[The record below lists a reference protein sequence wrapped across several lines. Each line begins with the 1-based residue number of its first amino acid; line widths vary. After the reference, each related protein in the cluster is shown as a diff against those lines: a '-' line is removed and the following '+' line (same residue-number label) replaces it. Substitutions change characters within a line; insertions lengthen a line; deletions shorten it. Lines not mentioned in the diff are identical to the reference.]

1 MSPFRVTHVINLI
14 LRKMVSTKMSKED
27 SSKFTHPNHE
37 MAWNEP
43 GGGGNGSKD
52 PWNSGRNKGGQD
64 GPPDLDEVFKKLNEK
79 VTSLFGGKGRKSGGT
94 GAAGGAKGFGF
105 IATILVVL
113 WGLSGIYIVDEGREG
128 VVLRFGA
135 FNNITGPGPHWY
147 PRFIDK
153 VEIVDVER
161 VRSINIG
168 GTTHES
174 LMLTKDENI
183 VDIQFAVQY
192 KVSNAKDYI
201 FNVRDPDTTLRQVTE
216 TAMREIVG
224 KNGMDFVIKDG
235 RVQVAVGTKDLMQ
248 KILDIYKTGLV
259 VTNVNMQNAQPPEQV
274 QHAFNDAIKAREDK
288 ERLVN
293 EAEAYSNDILPRARG
308 KAARMGQE
316 AAAYRAQ
323 VIAQA
328 TGETQRFIQVLR
340 EYKKA
345 PTVTRERLYLETMES
360 VLGNSNKVMVDI
372 KKGNNIMYL
381 PLDRL
386 GSRSGSGLT
395 AQDLEDMKQ
404 SLPNST
410 NTSSSRSRDLLRGR
424 GGR

>member
-1 MSPFRVTHVINLI
+1 
-14 LRKMVSTKMSKED
+14 MSKED
-27 SSKFTHPNHE
+27 ISKLNGPNQE

-43 GGGGNGSKD
+43 GGNGSNGSKD
-52 PWNSGRNKGGQD
+52 PWGNKGRKQD

-79 VTSLFGGKGRKSGGT
+79 VTSLFGGKGGKSSGGS
-94 GAAGGAKGFGF
+94 AQGGAKGFGF
-105 IATILVVL
+105 IAAVVLVL
-113 WGLSGIYIVDEGREG
+113 WGFSGIYIVDEGREG
-128 VVLRFGA
+128 VVLRFGG
-135 FNNITGPGPHWY
+135 FDRITSPGPHWY
-147 PRFIDK
+147 PRFIET

-161 VRSINIG
+161 VRSVNIG

-235 RVQVAVGTKDLMQ
+235 RVQVANETKDLMQ
-248 KILDIYKTGLV
+248 KILNVYKTGLV
-259 VTNVNMQNAQPPEQV
+259 VTNLNMQNAQPPEQV

-316 AAAYRAQ
+316 AAAYRDEI
-323 VIAQA
+323 IAKA
-328 TGETQRFIQVLR
+328 NGETNRFIKILT

-360 VLGNSNKVMVDI
+360 VLGSSNKVMIDV
-372 KKGNNIMYL
+372 KKGNNLMYL

-386 GSRSGSGLT
+386 GSRQGSGLS

-404 SLPNST
+404 SLPDST
-410 NTSSSRSRDLLRGR
+410 NNNSSRSRDLLRDR

>member
-1 MSPFRVTHVINLI
+1 
-14 LRKMVSTKMSKED
+14 MSKDEF
-27 SSKFTHPNHE
+27 SKLNQPNQE

-43 GGGGNGSKD
+43 GGNGSNGPKD
-52 PWNSGRNKGGQD
+52 PWGNKGKGGND

-79 VTSLFGGKGRKSGGT
+79 VTSLFGGKGGRSGG
-94 GAAGGAKGFGF
+94 GSSAAGGSKGIGF
-105 IATILVVL
+105 IAAILIAV
-113 WGLSGIYIVDEGREG
+113 WALSGIYIVDEGREG
-128 VVLRFGA
+128 VVLRVGA
-135 FNNITGPGPHWY
+135 FERITEPGPHWY
-147 PRFIDK
+147 PRFIEK
-153 VEIVDVER
+153 VEIVDVDR

-168 GTTHES
+168 ATTHES

-192 KVSNAKDYI
+192 KVSNAKDYV

-224 KNGMDFVIKDG
+224 KNNMDFVIKDG
-235 RVQVAVGTKDLMQ
+235 RVQVANGTKELM
-248 KILDIYKTGLV
+248 KNILESYKTGLV

-274 QHAFNDAIKAREDK
+274 QHAFSDAVKAREDK

-308 KAARMGQE
+308 KAARMEQE
-316 AAAYRAQ
+316 AAAYRDQIVAR
-323 VIAQA
+323 AD
-328 TGETQRFIQVLR
+328 GETERFLKVLT

-345 PTVTRERLYLETMES
+345 PIVTRERLYLDAMES
-360 VLGNSNKVMVDI
+360 VLSSTNKVMLDV
-372 KKGNNIMYL
+372 KKGNNLMYL

-386 GSRSGSGLT
+386 QSRTGSNSPLS
-395 AQDLEDMKQ
+395 AQDLENIKQ

-410 NTSSSRSRDLLRGR
+410 NNNTSRTRDNLRGR
-424 GGR
+424 EGR

>member
-1 MSPFRVTHVINLI
+1 
-14 LRKMVSTKMSKED
+14 MSKED
-27 SSKFTHPNHE
+27 SLNMDNPNQK

-43 GGGGNGSKD
+43 GNGGSNGSKD
-52 PWNSGRNKGGQD
+52 PWGNKGGNKQD

-79 VTSLFGGKGRKSGGT
+79 VTSIFGGKGGRSGG
-94 GAAGGAKGFGF
+94 GNSSAGGAKGLGF
-105 IATILVVL
+105 IAVILVVL

-128 VVLRFGA
+128 VVLRFGG
-135 FNNITGPGPHWY
+135 FNSITEPGPHWY
-147 PRFIDK
+147 PRFVDK

-161 VRSINIG
+161 VRSLNIG

-174 LMLTKDENI
+174 LMLTHDENI
-183 VDIQFAVQY
+183 VDILFAVQY
-192 KVSNAKDYI
+192 KVSNVKDYV
-201 FNVRDPDTTLRQVTE
+201 FNVRDPETTLRHVTE

-235 RVQVAVGTKDLMQ
+235 RVEVAQRTKKLMQ
-248 KILDIYKTGLV
+248 EILDIYKTGLV
-259 VTNVNMQNAQPPEQV
+259 VTNLNMQNAQPPEQV

-308 KAARMGQE
+308 KAARMTQE
-316 AAAYRAQ
+316 ASAYRDEIVAK
-323 VIAQA
+323 A
-328 TGETQRFIQVLR
+328 TGETDRFLKILK

-345 PTVTRERLYLETMES
+345 PAVTRERLYLETMEE
-360 VLGNSNKVMVDI
+360 VLGKSNKVLIDV
-372 KKGNNIMYL
+372 KKGNNLMYL

-386 GSRSGSGLT
+386 GSRSSGSGLT
-395 AQDLEDMKQ
+395 VQDLENMKS

-410 NTSSSRSRDLLRGR
+410 STSSRSRDLLRGR
-424 GGR
+424 EGR

>member
-1 MSPFRVTHVINLI
+1 MSREDI
-14 LRKMVSTKMSKED
+14 SKLNG
-27 SSKFTHPNHE
+27 PNQE

-43 GGGGNGSKD
+43 GGGNGSKD
-52 PWNSGRNKGGQD
+52 PWGNKGGNKQD

-79 VTSLFGGKGRKSGGT
+79 VTSLFGGKGGKSSGGS
-94 GAAGGAKGFGF
+94 AQGGAKGFGF
-105 IATILVVL
+105 IAAVVLVL
-113 WGLSGIYIVDEGREG
+113 WGFSGIYIVDEGREG
-128 VVLRFGA
+128 VVLRFGG
-135 FNNITGPGPHWY
+135 FDRITSPGPHWY
-147 PRFIDK
+147 PRFIET

-161 VRSINIG
+161 VRSVNIG
-168 GTTHES
+168 ATTHES

-235 RVQVAVGTKDLMQ
+235 RVQVANETKDLMQ
-248 KILDIYKTGLV
+248 KILNVYKTGLV
-259 VTNVNMQNAQPPEQV
+259 VTNLNMQNAQPPEQV

-316 AAAYRAQ
+316 AAAYRDEI
-323 VIAQA
+323 IAKA
-328 TGETQRFIQVLR
+328 NGETNRFIKILT

-360 VLGNSNKVMVDI
+360 VLGSSNKVMIDV
-372 KKGNNIMYL
+372 KKGNNLMYL

-386 GSRSGSGLT
+386 GSRQGSGLS

-404 SLPNST
+404 SLPDST
-410 NTSSSRSRDLLRGR
+410 NNNSSRSRDLLRDR

>member
-1 MSPFRVTHVINLI
+1 
-14 LRKMVSTKMSKED
+14 MSKEKL
-27 SSKFTHPNHE
+27 SKLNQPNLDLQNHE

-43 GGGGNGSKD
+43 GGNGSNGSKD
-52 PWNSGRNKGGQD
+52 PWGNKGGKKGGND
-64 GPPDLDEVFKKLNEK
+64 GPPDLDEVFKKLNDK
-79 VTSLFGGKGRKSGGT
+79 VTSLFGGKGGRSGG
-94 GAAGGAKGFGF
+94 GKSSGDNAKGIGF

-113 WGLSGIYIVDEGREG
+113 WALSGIYIIDEGREG
-128 VVLRFGA
+128 VVLRFGG
-135 FNNITGPGPHWY
+135 FERITQPGPHWY
-147 PRFIDK
+147 PRFVET

-192 KVSNAKDYI
+192 KVSNSKDYV

-216 TAMREIVG
+216 TAMREVVG
-224 KNGMDFVIKDG
+224 KNNMDFVIKDG
-235 RVQVAVGTKDLMQ
+235 RVQVASRTKDLMTD
-248 KILDIYKTGLV
+248 ILNSYKTGLV

-274 QHAFNDAIKAREDK
+274 QHAFSDAVKAREDK

-316 AAAYRAQ
+316 AAAYRDEI
-323 VIAQA
+323 IAKA
-328 TGETQRFIQVLR
+328 NGETARFLKILK

-345 PTVTRERLYLETMES
+345 PVVTRERLYLETMES
-360 VLGNSNKVMVDI
+360 VLGNSNKVMLDV
-372 KKGNNIMYL
+372 KKGNNLMYL

-386 GSRSGSGLT
+386 QSRSGSGLT
-395 AQDLEDMKQ
+395 PKDIEDMKQ
-404 SLPNST
+404 ALPT
-410 NTSSSRSRDLLRGR
+410 NNPTSRSRDLLRGR
-424 GGR
+424 EGR

>member
-1 MSPFRVTHVINLI
+1 
-14 LRKMVSTKMSKED
+14 MSKDEE
-27 SSKFTHPNHE
+27 SKMNVPNEE

-43 GGGGNGSKD
+43 GGSGNKD
-52 PWNSGRNKGGQD
+52 PWGNKGGNNQD

-79 VTSLFGGKGRKSGGT
+79 VTSLFGGKGGRSGGGSSSA
-94 GAAGGAKGFGF
+94 GASKGFGF
-105 IATILVVL
+105 IAAIVLVL

-128 VVLRFGA
+128 VVLRLGA
-135 FNNITGPGPHWY
+135 FDRITEPGPHWY
-147 PRFIDK
+147 PRFIEK
-153 VEIVDVER
+153 VEIVDVDR

-192 KVSNAKDYI
+192 KVSNSRDYV

-224 KNGMDFVIKDG
+224 KNNMDFVIKDG
-235 RVQVAVGTKDLMQ
+235 RVQVANGTKDLMRD
-248 KILDIYKTGLV
+248 ILESYKTGLV

-274 QHAFNDAIKAREDK
+274 QHAFSDAVKAREDK

-293 EAEAYSNDILPRARG
+293 EAEAYSNDILPKARG
-308 KAARMGQE
+308 KAARMEQE
-316 AAAYRAQ
+316 AAAYRDQ
-323 VIAQA
+323 IIAKA
-328 TGETQRFIQVLR
+328 NGETQRFLKVLT

-345 PTVTRERLYLETMES
+345 PIVTRERLYLDAMES
-360 VLGNSNKVMVDI
+360 VLSSTNKVMVDV
-372 KKGNNIMYL
+372 KKGNNLMYL

-386 GSRSGSGLT
+386 QSRQGSPLSV
-395 AQDLEDMKQ
+395 QDLEEMKQ
-404 SLPNST
+404 ALPNST
-410 NTSSSRSRDLLRGR
+410 NNNSTSRTRDSLRGR
-424 GGR
+424 EGR

>member
-1 MSPFRVTHVINLI
+1 MSREDI
-14 LRKMVSTKMSKED
+14 SKLNG
-27 SSKFTHPNHE
+27 PNQE

-43 GGGGNGSKD
+43 GGGNGSKD
-52 PWNSGRNKGGQD
+52 PWGNKGGNKQD

-79 VTSLFGGKGRKSGGT
+79 VTSLFGGKGGKSGG
-94 GAAGGAKGFGF
+94 GSAQGGAKGFGF
-105 IATILVVL
+105 IAAVLLVL
-113 WGLSGIYIVDEGREG
+113 WGFSGIYIVDEGREG
-128 VVLRFGA
+128 VVLRFGG
-135 FNNITGPGPHWY
+135 FDRITSPGPHWY
-147 PRFIDK
+147 PRFIET

-161 VRSINIG
+161 VRSVNIG

-235 RVQVAVGTKDLMQ
+235 RVQVANETKDLMQ
-248 KILDIYKTGLV
+248 KILNVYKTGLV
-259 VTNVNMQNAQPPEQV
+259 VTNLNMQNAQPPEQV

-316 AAAYRAQ
+316 AAAYRDEI
-323 VIAQA
+323 IAKA
-328 TGETQRFIQVLR
+328 NGETNRFIKILT

-360 VLGNSNKVMVDI
+360 VLGSSNKVMIDV
-372 KKGNNIMYL
+372 KKGNNLMYL

-386 GSRSGSGLT
+386 GSRQGSGLS

-404 SLPNST
+404 SLPDST
-410 NTSSSRSRDLLRGR
+410 NNNSSRSRDLLRDR

>member
-1 MSPFRVTHVINLI
+1 
-14 LRKMVSTKMSKED
+14 MSKEEL
-27 SSKFTHPNHE
+27 SKLNKPNQE

-43 GGGGNGSKD
+43 GGNGSKD
-52 PWNSGRNKGGQD
+52 PWGNKNNNQD

-79 VTSLFGGKGRKSGGT
+79 VTSIFGGKGGKSGG
-94 GAAGGAKGFGF
+94 GSNSASGSKGLSFVAA
-105 IATILVVL
+105 ILFVL

-128 VVLRFGA
+128 VVLRLGA
-135 FNNITGPGPHWY
+135 FDRITEPGPHWY
-147 PRFIDK
+147 PRFIEK
-153 VEIVDVER
+153 VEIVDVDR

-192 KVSNAKDYI
+192 KVSNAKEYV

-224 KNGMDFVIKDG
+224 KNNMDFVIKDG
-235 RVQVAVGTKDLMQ
+235 RVQVTNGTKDLM
-248 KILDIYKTGLV
+248 KDILESYKTGLV

-274 QHAFNDAIKAREDK
+274 QHAFSDAVKAREDK

-308 KAARMGQE
+308 KAARMEQE
-316 AAAYRAQ
+316 AAAYRDQ
-323 VIAQA
+323 IIAKA
-328 TGETQRFIQVLR
+328 NGETERFLKVLTQ
-340 EYKKA
+340 YKKA
-345 PTVTRERLYLETMES
+345 PIVTRERLYLDAMES
-360 VLGNSNKVMVDI
+360 VLSSTNKVMLDV
-372 KKGNNIMYL
+372 KKGNNLMYL

-386 GSRSGSGLT
+386 QSRQGSPLSV
-395 AQDLEDMKQ
+395 QDLEEMKQ

-410 NTSSSRSRDLLRGR
+410 DNNSTSRTRDSLRGR
-424 GGR
+424 EGR

>member
-1 MSPFRVTHVINLI
+1 
-14 LRKMVSTKMSKED
+14 MSKED
-27 SSKFTHPNHE
+27 ISKLNGPNQE

-43 GGGGNGSKD
+43 GGGNGSKD
-52 PWNSGRNKGGQD
+52 PWGDKGRKQD

-79 VTSLFGGKGRKSGGT
+79 VTSLFGGKGGKSGG
-94 GAAGGAKGFGF
+94 GRAQNGAKGFGF
-105 IATILVVL
+105 IAAVVVVL
-113 WGLSGIYIVDEGREG
+113 WALSGIYIIDEGREG
-128 VVLRFGA
+128 VVLRFGG
-135 FNNITGPGPHWY
+135 FDRITSPGPHWY
-147 PRFIDK
+147 PRFIET

-161 VRSINIG
+161 VRSVNIG
-168 GTTHES
+168 ATTHES

-224 KNGMDFVIKDG
+224 KNDMDFVIKDG
-235 RVQVAVGTKDLMQ
+235 RVQVANETKDLMQ
-248 KILDIYKTGLV
+248 KILDVYKTGLV
-259 VTNVNMQNAQPPEQV
+259 ITNLNMQNAQPPEQV

-308 KAARMGQE
+308 KAARMTQE
-316 AAAYRAQ
+316 AAAYRDEI
-323 VIAQA
+323 IAKA
-328 TGETQRFIQVLR
+328 NGETNRFIKILT

-360 VLGNSNKVMVDI
+360 VLGSSNKVMIDV
-372 KKGNNIMYL
+372 KKGNNLMYL

-386 GSRSGSGLT
+386 GSRQGSGLS

-404 SLPNST
+404 SLPDST
-410 NTSSSRSRDLLRGR
+410 NNSSSRSRDLLRDR

>member
-1 MSPFRVTHVINLI
+1 
-14 LRKMVSTKMSKED
+14 MSKED
-27 SSKFTHPNHE
+27 SLNMDNPNQK

-43 GGGGNGSKD
+43 GKGGSNGSKD
-52 PWNSGRNKGGQD
+52 PWGNKGGNKQD

-79 VTSLFGGKGRKSGGT
+79 VTSIFGGKRGGRSGG
-94 GAAGGAKGFGF
+94 GNSSDAGAKGLGF
-105 IATILVVL
+105 IAVILIVL

-135 FNNITGPGPHWY
+135 FNSITQPGPHWY

-192 KVSNAKDYI
+192 KVSNVKDYV

-224 KNGMDFVIKDG
+224 KDNMDFVIKDG
-235 RVQVAVGTKDLMQ
+235 RVEVATRTKDLMQ
-248 KILDIYKTGLV
+248 KILNIYKTGLV
-259 VTNVNMQNAQPPEQV
+259 VTNLNMQNAQPPEQV

-308 KAARMGQE
+308 KAARMGEE
-316 AAAYRAQ
+316 AAAYRDEIIAKAQ
-323 VIAQA
+323 
-328 TGETQRFIQVLR
+328 GETDQI
-340 EYKKA
+340 
-345 PTVTRERLYLETMES
+345 
-360 VLGNSNKVMVDI
+360 
-372 KKGNNIMYL
+372 
-381 PLDRL
+381 
-386 GSRSGSGLT
+386 
-395 AQDLEDMKQ
+395 
-404 SLPNST
+404 
-410 NTSSSRSRDLLRGR
+410 GR
-424 GGR
+424 AHV

>member
-1 MSPFRVTHVINLI
+1 
-14 LRKMVSTKMSKED
+14 MSKED
-27 SSKFTHPNHE
+27 SSKLNGPNQE

-43 GGGGNGSKD
+43 GGGNGSKD
-52 PWNSGRNKGGQD
+52 PWGNKGRKQD

-79 VTSLFGGKGRKSGGT
+79 VTSLFGGKGGKSGGS
-94 GAAGGAKGFGF
+94 GAEAGAKGLGF
-105 IATILVVL
+105 IAAILLVL

-128 VVLRFGA
+128 VVLRFVA

-147 PRFIDK
+147 PRFIDS

-161 VRSINIG
+161 VRSVNIG
-168 GTTHES
+168 ATTHES

-224 KNGMDFVIKDG
+224 RNGMDFVIKDG
-235 RVQVAVGTKDLMQ
+235 RVEVATDTKDLMQ

-259 VTNVNMQNAQPPEQV
+259 VTNLNMQNAQPPEQV

-316 AAAYRAQ
+316 AAAYRDEI
-323 VIAQA
+323 IAKA
-328 TGETQRFIQVLR
+328 TGETQRFLKILT

-360 VLGNSNKVMVDI
+360 VLGNSNKVMIDI
-372 KKGNNIMYL
+372 KKGNNLMYL

-386 GSRSGSGLT
+386 GSRQGSGLSM
-395 AQDLEDMKQ
+395 QDLEDLKQ
-404 SLPNST
+404 SIPNST
-410 NTSSSRSRDLLRGR
+410 NTSTSRSRDLLRDR

>member
-1 MSPFRVTHVINLI
+1 
-14 LRKMVSTKMSKED
+14 MSKNENSELNNPKLD
-27 SSKFTHPNHE
+27 LSNQE

-43 GGGGNGSKD
+43 GGNGNKPKD
-52 PWNSGRNKGGQD
+52 PWGNKNNQD

-79 VTSLFGGKGRKSGGT
+79 VTSIFGGKGGRSGG
-94 GAAGGAKGFGF
+94 GSSASGSKGLGF
-105 IATILVVL
+105 IAIIALVL

-128 VVLRFGA
+128 VVLRFGG
-135 FNNITGPGPHWY
+135 FNRITEPGPHWY
-147 PRFIDK
+147 PRFIEK

-174 LMLTKDENI
+174 LMLTHDENI

-192 KVSNAKDYI
+192 KVSNAKDYM

-216 TAMREIVG
+216 TAMREVVG
-224 KNGMDFVIKDG
+224 KSGMDFVIKDG
-235 RVQVAVGTKDLMQ
+235 RVEVATHTKDLMQ
-248 KILDIYKTGLV
+248 KILNSYKTGLV
-259 VTNVNMQNAQPPEQV
+259 VTNLNMQNAQPPEQV

-316 AAAYRAQ
+316 AEAYRDGL
-323 VIAQA
+323 IAKA
-328 TGETQRFIQVLR
+328 NGETARFLKVLTQ
-340 EYKKA
+340 YKKA

-360 VLGNSNKVMVDI
+360 VLGNSNKVMVDV
-372 KKGNNIMYL
+372 KKGNNLMYL

-386 GSRSGSGLT
+386 QSRQGSAIT
-395 AQDLEDMKQ
+395 ANDLEKIQQ
-404 SLPNST
+404 SLPGTSGNKST
-410 NTSSSRSRDLLRGR
+410 SRSRDLLRGR
-424 GGR
+424 EGR